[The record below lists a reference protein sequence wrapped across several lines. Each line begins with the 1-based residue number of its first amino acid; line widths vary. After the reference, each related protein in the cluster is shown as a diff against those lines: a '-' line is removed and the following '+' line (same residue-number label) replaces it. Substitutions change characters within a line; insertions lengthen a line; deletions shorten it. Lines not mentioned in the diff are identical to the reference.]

1 MVRVATLDRRR
12 FLQTFAALSAGGA
25 LSKVWGKPTF
35 NTYPFTLGV
44 ASGYPLPNGVV
55 LWTRLAPEPFAPG
68 GGMPPVNVP
77 VRWEVSEDAGFQKL
91 AASGTAYAEPAWGH
105 SVHVELNTLAPARE
119 YWYRFHAGEAITP
132 VGHTRTAPV
141 LGAKVNQLRF
151 AFASCQQFE
160 QGYYGAYRH
169 MAAESLDLVIHL
181 GDYIYESSWGER
193 RVRHHEGPTPVTLG
207 DYRARYACYKQDPS
221 LQAAHAACP
230 WLMVWDDHEVEND
243 YAADRSQN
251 ADVPSWFL
259 ARRAAA
265 YQAWYEHMPVPRS
278 MVPFG
283 PDLRLYTRV
292 SFGDLV
298 DFNLLDDRQ
307 YRSPQPCPKP
317 GRGGSNIIE
326 NCAARL
332 DPAATLLGARQEAW
346 LGAGL
351 AASKAQWNV
360 LAQQTLMAQSD
371 SLAGPGQRFFS
382 DGWDGY
388 PAARE
393 RLFQQ
398 LAEGQVTNPVV
409 IGGDVH
415 SFWVADLKRDF
426 NRPESATIGTEFV
439 GGAITSRPPP
449 AALTAT
455 AKAEGPHIHLAT
467 SAYHGYVC
475 MTLTPQQL
483 RADLRAVADIRD
495 PKTGITTFS
504 SWTVATG
511 RPGAI
516 PA

>member
-1 MVRVATLDRRR
+1 MRHLAIPERRR
-12 FLQTFAALSAGGA
+12 FLQGLAALGAAGA
-25 LSKVWGKPTF
+25 LPRLRAQPLVTAQ
-35 NTYPFTLGV
+35 TFTLGV
-44 ASGYPLPNGVV
+44 ASGYPSPSGVV
-55 LWTRLAPEPFAPG
+55 LWTRLAPLPYAPG
-68 GGMPPVNVP
+68 GGMPPVVVP
-77 VRWEVSEDAGFQKL
+77 VRWEVAEDAGFKKM
-91 AASGTAYAEPAWGH
+91 AASGVAYAEPAWGH
-105 SVHVELNTLAPARE
+105 SVHVEVRTLAPARE
-119 YWYRFHAGEAITP
+119 YWYRFHAGAASSP
-132 VGHTRTAPV
+132 VGRTRTAPR
-141 LGAKVNQLRF
+141 LGAKVDQLRF

-169 MAAESLDLVIHL
+169 LAAETLDLVIHL

-193 RVRHHEGPTPVTLG
+193 PVRPHEGPTPVTLE
-207 DYRARYACYKQDPS
+207 DYRARYACYKQDES

-243 YAADRSQN
+243 YADDRSQN
-251 ADVPSWFL
+251 ADAPRWFL

-283 PDLRLYTRV
+283 PDLRLYTSV
-292 SFGDLV
+292 NFGRLV
-298 DFNLLDDRQ
+298 DFKLLDDRQ

-317 GRGGSNIIE
+317 GRGGGNVIK

-351 AASKAQWNV
+351 AASKTHWNI

-371 SLAGPGQRFFS
+371 SLAGPGQRFYA

-398 LAEGQVTNPVV
+398 LAAGQVANPVV
-409 IGGDVH
+409 IGGNVH

-426 NRPESATIGTEFV
+426 NRPESATISTEFV
-439 GGAITSRPPP
+439 GGSITSHPPS
-449 AALTAT
+449 AAVLA
-455 AKAEGPHIHLAT
+455 AAQAEGPHIHLAT
-467 SAYHGYVC
+467 GAYHGYVRL
-475 MTLTPQQL
+475 TLTPQRL
-483 RADLRAVADIRD
+483 TADLRGVADIRD
-495 PKTGITTFS
+495 PHTGITTFS
-504 SWTVATG
+504 SWVVAAG
-511 RPGAI
+511 RPGAL